1 MNSEKITQ
9 TDDSMILVNIVEELV
24 KSKVDS
30 AVKALDMC
38 SCERSRLNACAIALN
53 NLPAKYVTTTKGTLL
68 ALLAASNLEYQTSV
82 QVQVI
87 KALNVVKECPM
98 H

>member
-1 MNSEKITQ
+1 MNSEKITRS
-9 TDDSMILVNIVEELV
+9 DDSMILVNILEELV
-24 KSKVDS
+24 RSKVDS
-30 AVKALDMC
+30 SIKAIDMC
-38 SCERSRLNACAIALN
+38 RCDKCRLNACAIALN
-53 NLPAKYVTTTKGTLL
+53 ALPARYVTTTKGALL
-68 ALLAASNLEYQTSV
+68 ALLATSNLEYQAQV